1 LTTATFLAG
10 TARLNERSF
19 DLEDTNVE
27 NGVCGLVQTAQM
39 IPIESLSRDE
49 SLLSVFGTF
58 VVQY

>member
-1 LTTATFLAG
+1 
-10 TARLNERSF
+10 
-19 DLEDTNVE
+19 
-27 NGVCGLVQTAQM
+27 VQTAQM